1 MLQNKTVIVSVDPGF
16 DRFGVAIVER
26 DLGKDSVVFSDCIQ
40 TDKKLNFEI
49 RLLNV
54 INEFETIIKNYKPEI
69 LCMESVFMHKNAKS
83 VINVAEIKGAVKLIA
98 VKHGIKIVE
107 MTPQKIKLAVAGS
120 GVAKKD
126 EVIKMVKLITKHKSK
141 TGLDDEYDAVACGLA
156 ALAYLKTF

>member
-1 MLQNKTVIVSVDPGF
+1 MLQNKTVVVSVDPGF

-26 DLGKDSVVFSDCIQ
+26 NTGKDSVVFSDCIQ

-54 INEFETIIKNYKPEI
+54 IDEFETIIKNYKPEI

-98 VKHGIKIVE
+98 AKHGIKIVE

-120 GVAKKD
+120 GAAKKD

>member
-26 DLGKDSVVFSDCIQ
+26 NTGKDSVVFSDCIQ

-54 INEFETIIKNYKPEI
+54 IDEFETIIKNYKPEI

-98 VKHGIKIVE
+98 AKHGIKIVE

-120 GVAKKD
+120 GAAKKD

>member
-26 DLGKDSVVFSDCIQ
+26 NTGKDSVVFSDCIQ

-54 INEFETIIKNYKPEI
+54 INEFETVIKNYKPEI

-98 VKHGIKIVE
+98 AKHGIKIVE

-120 GVAKKD
+120 GAAKKD

>member
-1 MLQNKTVIVSVDPGF
+1 MLQNKTVVVSVDPGF

-26 DLGKDSVVFSDCIQ
+26 NTGKDSVVFSDCIQ

-54 INEFETIIKNYKPEI
+54 IDEFETIIKNYKPEI

-98 VKHGIKIVE
+98 AKHGIKIVE

>member
-26 DLGKDSVVFSDCIQ
+26 NTGKDSVVFSDCIQ

-54 INEFETIIKNYKPEI
+54 INEFETVIKNYKPEI

-98 VKHGIKIVE
+98 AKHGIKIVE

>member
-1 MLQNKTVIVSVDPGF
+1 MLQNKTVVVSVDPGF

-26 DLGKDSVVFSDCIQ
+26 NTGKDSVVFSDCIQ

-54 INEFETIIKNYKPEI
+54 IDEFETIIKNYKPEI

-98 VKHGIKIVE
+98 AKHGVKIVE

-120 GVAKKD
+120 GAAKKD

>member
-26 DLGKDSVVFSDCIQ
+26 NTGKDSVVFSDCIQ

-54 INEFETIIKNYKPEI
+54 IDEFETIIKNYKPEI

-98 VKHGIKIVE
+98 AKHGVKIVE

-120 GVAKKD
+120 GAAKKD